1 MASKKIDGNNKFSM
15 FMALAATI
23 LIVIV
28 VILVQRDS
36 TTNFSVIRDIISG
49 LEYGRFEN
57 RSEAVKINIPDD
69 LFDNHYFPNQGE
81 QILAQITT
89 FFNVTHRDFESVS
102 YVRNSFKSTTD
113 EQSFNLESDTGEK
126 YKVTLKPNQADFELK
141 IHNYNDEIFT
151 YKSAEHHY
159 VTKNPL
165 NLANTLLP
173 VTIPTKSDSHIS
185 ISSTDSKKLNI
196 AKENCDL
203 SDDEAIELSK
213 NWLKSNDYAPENFE
227 FSTAC
232 D

>member
-1 MASKKIDGNNKFSM
+1 M

-28 VILVQRDS
+28 VILINRDS

-69 LFDNHYFPNQGE
+69 LFDDYYFPNQGE

-113 EQSFNLESDTGEK
+113 EQSFNLESNTGEK

-141 IHNYNDEIFT
+141 IHNYNDEIFA
-151 YKSAEHHY
+151 YNSADHHY

-165 NLANTLLP
+165 NLANALLP
-173 VTIPTKSDSHIS
+173 VTIPTKSDSNIS

-196 AKENCDL
+196 AKENCNL
-203 SDDEAIELSK
+203 SDDEAVELSK